1 MAFLS
6 MAMLFGMGA
15 GIFTNTLVDTTKD
28 ISTTCNDLND
38 AKSKFTQVQND
49 YNKLIREGDKI
60 KDYIGQYQLSLAQ
73 HKAQMQTL
81 TKSAKKAFQL
91 KRTSQIISFSV
102 FIWVLIMTLLFK
114 YFKIWDLVLS
124 IFFGKK

>member
-1 MAFLS
+1 MAFLGT
-6 MAMLFGMGA
+6 AMLFGMGA
-15 GIFTNTLVDTTKD
+15 GIFTNTLVDTTRD
-28 ISTTCNDLND
+28 LSTTCNDLND
-38 AKSKFTQVQND
+38 AKEQFKKVQQH
-49 YNKLIREGDKI
+49 YNNLIQKGDEI
-60 KDYIGQYQLSLAQ
+60 QDNIRQYQLSLAQ
-73 HKAQMQTL
+73 HKAQMQIL

-114 YFKIWDLVLS
+114 YFKIWNLVLS

>member
-60 KDYIGQYQLSLAQ
+60 EDYIGQYQLSLAQ

>member
-1 MAFLS
+1 MAFLGT
-6 MAMLFGMGA
+6 AMLFGMGA
-15 GIFTNTLVDTTKD
+15 GIFTNTFVDTTKD

-38 AKSKFTQVQND
+38 AKDKFKQVQAD
-49 YNKLIREGDKI
+49 YDKLITEGDKI
-60 KDYIGQYQLSLAQ
+60 KDNIGQYQLSLAQ
-73 HKAQMQTL
+73 HKAQMQIL

-124 IFFGKK
+124 IFFAKK